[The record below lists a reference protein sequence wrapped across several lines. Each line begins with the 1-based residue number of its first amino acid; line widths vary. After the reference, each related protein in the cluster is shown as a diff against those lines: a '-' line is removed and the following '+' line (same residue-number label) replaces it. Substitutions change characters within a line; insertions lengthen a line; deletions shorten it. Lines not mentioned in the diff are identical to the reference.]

1 MPGRGPQF
9 PSPPDRFALLGLLNV
24 IRMKEQD
31 LTTLALGIDLTT
43 LGLNLNS
50 SDELYKTFAS
60 PWADQP
66 QRLEPEYRLPVCYIQ
81 QAPRLLPSYFSK
93 FKLDTLFYIFY
104 SMPGDA
110 AQVYAARE
118 LSERQ
123 WMYHKE
129 FKVWLTR
136 VPNSQPSVATDT
148 LERGSFLVYNTNSW
162 AVRRGC
168 CVSSALCVVWGSTQ
182 QPCTPGGAQGAG
194 YTVLRADRA
203 TAAAAA

>member
-1 MPGRGPQF
+1 MPGRMAAPQF
-9 PSPPDRFALLGLLNV
+9 PVPPDRYALLGLLNV

-60 PWADQP
+60 PWADTP
-66 QRLEPEYRLPVCYIQ
+66 QRLEPEYRLPACYIQ

-118 LSERQ
+118 LSDRQ
-123 WMYHKE
+123 WLYHKE

-162 AVRRGC
+162 AVRRGLQ
-168 CVSSALCVVWGSTQ
+168 CVHFHFFTRID
-182 QPCTPGGAQGAG
+182 TGGAKGAG
-194 YTVLRADRA
+194 YAVLRAD
-203 TAAAAA
+203 